1 MFTFLEQCLQ
11 DFPKK
16 GNNSD
21 GGSDDKKKN
30 QLSKDQLKVAEN
42 FFLYFKLLDRKQY
55 QSSCPVDKNKS
66 PESVHQF
73 ACLLLSFVEGLDT
86 LAVEEY
92 ERVAV
97 QSINMLANSSF
108 QPLNPLRNLS
118 EIQEFLQESRLK
130 TQSFSSSFDPLAPMQ
145 ILLSVYW
152 LNEEASSFV
161 KQTLPNIIIPM
172 AALSIQRG

>member
-1 MFTFLEQCLQ
+1 MITINVFTFLKRCLQ
-11 DFPKK
+11 DFLKK
-16 GNNSD
+16 CNNSD

-30 QLSKDQLKVAEN
+30 QPSKAQLKVAEN
-42 FFLYFKLLDRKQY
+42 FFLYFKLLDRKRY
-55 QSSCPVDKNKS
+55 QSSCPVDKS

-73 ACLLLSFVEGLDT
+73 ACLLLSIVESLET

-130 TQSFSSSFDPLAPMQ
+130 TQSSSSSFDPLAPMK
-145 ILLSVYW
+145 ILLSVYR
-152 LNEEASSFV
+152 LNEEV
-161 KQTLPNIIIPM
+161 L
-172 AALSIQRG
+172 